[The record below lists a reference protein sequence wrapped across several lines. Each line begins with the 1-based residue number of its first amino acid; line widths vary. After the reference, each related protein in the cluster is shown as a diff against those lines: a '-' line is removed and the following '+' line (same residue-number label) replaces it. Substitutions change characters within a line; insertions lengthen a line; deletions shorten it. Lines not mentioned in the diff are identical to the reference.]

1 MPFRKLNVLIEE
13 KQTLDSLLV
22 SGHPRKLL
30 SVVLLRGWVVTS
42 CSWTKYEVAYE
53 CHVCYSRCI
62 HFCKELLLG
71 STLDSDIMS
80 TDFFFFVSAW
90 GFAETDLAHQISG
103 ESLVSC
109 QQLRSLKG
117 AGRNS
122 TIIALF

>member
-71 STLDSDIMS
+71 STLDSSIMS
-80 TDFFFFVSAW
+80 TDFFF
-90 GFAETDLAHQISG
+90 L
-103 ESLVSC
+103 SLLGVLQKLILHIRFQVKVWSPANNFC
-109 QQLRSLKG
+109 PLRGQEEIQPL
-117 AGRNS
+117 
-122 TIIALF
+122 